1 MHYVGLRYIRYA
13 LIHGRQSL
21 AEIIFIGF
29 KKVNFIMTLA
39 TEGHVFSCNLKTKI
53 GFFGLLLLGRF
64 SLGLITSLANTI

>member
-29 KKVNFIMTLA
+29 KKVNFNMTLA
-39 TEGHVFSCNLKTKI
+39 TEGHVFSCNLKKK
-53 GFFGLLLLGRF
+53 GFFV
-64 SLGLITSLANTI
+64 SVSVSVITPGANHHFA

>member
-39 TEGHVFSCNLKTKI
+39 TEGHVFSCNLKKI

>member
-1 MHYVGLRYIRYA
+1 MHYVGLRYIIYA

-39 TEGHVFSCNLKTKI
+39 TEGHVFSCNLKKKK
-53 GFFGLLLLGRF
+53 RF
-64 SLGLITSLANTI
+64 LWFIATWSILTWSNH

>member
-39 TEGHVFSCNLKTKI
+39 TEGHVFSCNLKKN
-53 GFFGLLLLGRF
+53 RF
-64 SLGLITSLANTI
+64 LWFIATWSILTWSNH